1 MNFEE
6 EKQSLIPAFA
16 QLIPVGYRLKNPY
29 NKERGIPG
37 NLSPERVSLGR
48 EQRNRD
54 RQMAAQAY
62 TAGVAAVR
70 NMSGPGSLAGIQ
82 ALQNK
87 YNTTL
92 QDISD
97 KESKAN
103 IELNTREAAANAE
116 IMSRAADQE
125 MKRQSFNSST
135 RREEEKYRLERIES
149 GLDAAAERITG
160 IVKDEKLDRFNRDL
174 TRVLD
179 NTHSY
184 DRLTIYNQIKKHS
197 KMEDSP
203 FYGKSDR
210 QLQKI
215 AAAYAKQIYGDLQI
229 VTDTRNKEGGSEEG
243 DVKKLGGPRKYT
255 SRLGQ
260 LVNSGRRSFN
270 I

>member
-1 MNFEE
+1 
-6 EKQSLIPAFA
+6 
-16 QLIPVGYRLKNPY
+16 
-29 NKERGIPG
+29 
-37 NLSPERVSLGR
+37 
-48 EQRNRD
+48 
-54 RQMAAQAY
+54 MAAQAY

-215 AAAYAKQIYGDLQI
+215 AAAYAKQIAAAAIKAAAFQAILSLIPGGAGAKDDLRRVNNSVSRAAVLTSKNGAFHESLTLKLEKPYQKGLWGSFAWTTASTVSSLI
-229 VTDTRNKEGGSEEG
+229 SRN
-243 DVKKLGGPRKYT
+243 
-255 SRLGQ
+255 SRP
-260 LVNSGRRSFN
+260 
-270 I
+270 